1 MADAGTVARP
11 TGRRGLELVLVVFA
25 LGLGVFAYALV
36 GLGRSGK
43 VPVNLTGVGALFAVL
58 FGVAHVANRVLAPR
72 SHGLLLGLATLL
84 NVIGYAVVS
93 RLDAHLAANQAEWM
107 VVGVWAYLAT
117 LLLARDYA
125 VLDRY
130 RYTLA
135 FVGLALLLAPLS
147 PLGLEINGSRLW
159 VSLGSLTF
167 QPGELAKVLLVVF
180 FASYLA
186 ERAELLA
193 TMITSFSV
201 VKSSTRK
208 VGPLPVPA
216 FRHFGPLLLAW
227 GASLAVLFYERD
239 LGQSMLL
246 FAIFLG
252 MLWLATGRAAYVFIG
267 LVLFAASALYAYRT
281 FEHLHVRIE
290 IWRHPF
296 GDVLGRSYQIA
307 QSLFALGSGG
317 IGGSGLARGSPDLI
331 PYAPTDF
338 VYSAIGEELGV
349 LGAAAVLVA
358 YLLLVGTALRAAL
371 LNPDPFGK
379 LLASGLAISLGFQS
393 FVVVGGV
400 TRLVPLTGRRCAT
413 SDLSRERE
421 R

>member
-1 MADAGTVARP
+1 M
-11 TGRRGLELVLVVFA
+11 
-25 LGLGVFAYALV
+25 
-36 GLGRSGK
+36 
-43 VPVNLTGVGALFAVL
+43 
-58 FGVAHVANRVLAPR
+58 
-72 SHGLLLGLATLL
+72 
-84 NVIGYAVVS
+84 
-93 RLDAHLAANQAEWM
+93 
-107 VVGVWAYLAT
+107 
-117 LLLARDYA
+117 
-125 VLDRY
+125 
-130 RYTLA
+130 
-135 FVGLALLLAPLS
+135 
-147 PLGLEINGSRLW
+147 
-159 VSLGSLTF
+159 SLGSLTF

-193 TMITSFSV
+193 T
-201 VKSSTRK
+201 STRK

-252 MLWLATGRAAYVFIG
+252 MLWVATGRAAYVFIG

-349 LGAAAVLVA
+349 IGAAAVLVA

-400 TRLVPLTGRRCAT
+400 TRLVPLTGITLPFISYGGSSLVSSYVLIAMLVSVSQGRG
-413 SDLSRERE
+413 DP
-421 R
+421 